1 MSFRS
6 RAVAEHKASVPP
18 LPPAQVRLKMDQTEP
33 AQSRPEKSSALEVA
47 SREVAT
53 DDASAA
59 TADGHAPN
67 QRSADEAGTDLHA
80 DEPQQQ
86 LGGEQQPAGEPTISA
101 SVRYHF
107 EPLTSFL
114 EQGQQH
120 PRFLHTERSVDE
132 FRVSASSHRLYF
144 CRLQSATPPGARLAA
159 YLGHRIIAPVS
170 SALTCLLRSG
180 RPTQERMPTKTF
192 PNSRTASQRWLLC
205 PPSPSLEEAPLLVR
219 SALHHL
225 FLAARRLRWQHVF
238 PYLRCACSPD
248 ADLMRGLRPGA
259 AG

>member
-18 LPPAQVRLKMDQTEP
+18 LPPAQVRRKLDQTEP
-33 AQSRPEKSSALEVA
+33 AQSRPEGSSALEVA
-47 SREVAT
+47 TREVAT

-59 TADGHAPN
+59 TA
-67 QRSADEAGTDLHA
+67 EVGTHFHA
-80 DEPQQQ
+80 DEPQHL

-120 PRFLHTERSVDE
+120 PRFLHTERSVDG
-132 FRVSASSHRLYF
+132 FRASASSHRLYF
-144 CRLQSATPPGARLAA
+144 CRLRLASPLGARLAP
-159 YLGHRIIAPVS
+159 YLGHKNIVPVS
-170 SALTCLLRSG
+170 FLLTCLLRSG
-180 RPTQERMPTKTF
+180 RPCQQRRRTTTRERMPSTTF

-205 PPSPSLEEAPLLVR
+205 PSSPSLKEAPLLVR

-225 FLAARRLRWQHVF
+225 FLAARRLRWQYVF
-238 PYLRCACSPD
+238 PHLRCASSPD